1 MIAETIWDYRY
12 VFQVLQGLLVP
23 NQLLHLGPRLYWS
36 LPSALWGDFA
46 QKPIEEYVPSWH
58 FGGGSGA
65 RVQRLQDSKLQQS
78 LAVKLPQMGPTH
90 CPPKISGVANTYII
104 YISHIFTYSFATT
117 GNWLRSIFLP
127 SWIYSSSHQEDESHD
142 LGNNHSLC
150 IITKAIRIAYL

>member
-36 LPSALWGDFA
+36 LRSALWGDFA

-104 YISHIFTYSFATT
+104 YITYIHIFLRN
-117 GNWLRSIFLP
+117 NWKLIKVDFP
-127 SWIYSSSHQEDESHD
+127 SKLNLQLLAPGGWEPWSWKQS
-142 LGNNHSLC
+142 
-150 IITKAIRIAYL
+150 